1 MSAAWEHMPTPRRRA
16 LLAALIV
23 RDGPGCKLC
32 GIPVASRPTI
42 DHRLPSRDYPHLEFS
57 MSNMQVACRSCNCAK
72 GARLRPALS
81 GLGTLSSRW
90 AGMLSESVGVK

>member
-32 GIPVASRPTI
+32 GIPMARRPSI
-42 DHRLPSRDYPHLEFS
+42 DHRLPSKHYPHLEFS
-57 MSNMQVACRSCNCAK
+57 MSNMQVACLSCNCAK
-72 GARLRPALS
+72 GDSLRPAPN
-81 GLGTLSSRW
+81 GLGKVSQRW
-90 AGMLSESVGVK
+90 ADMLGEVTVR